1 MKRKLAWFGLAF
13 ALAELFAAMMP
24 PLVLV
29 PAAALF
35 GLLLFLYW
43 RKDFRFP
50 LLGAV
55 LGLVV
60 FTVYSFVAVFPIQ
73 RMAGQTVQCT
83 VEIETDA
90 QASYQEGA
98 LRGTLRVLACNGKK
112 TDFLIVCDSFPGT
125 KPGERFSAG
134 FSLMPLDEDAYRMSY
149 QSRGVF
155 LQAEY
160 QGEYVAEPESHALRF
175 VLYKLRQSLVRI
187 LQQWMPAEESELE
200 AAMLLGEKDGLRDS
214 LEDAFRTA
222 GVSHLLAVSGLHV
235 TLLCGIFSFGW
246 KRRFLRPLILLR
258 AFLVVFYMFLTGL
271 PVSVLRAGV
280 VFLIALAGAFFWQ
293 PVDLLTST
301 GAAAV
306 LLGLQNAYA
315 PCDIGFQLSFCAVV
329 GVQGA
334 GALVRWERKRVSLEE
349 TDGVKKKCVSLLF
362 QVAESVQVAFLASLA
377 TMPIL
382 LAHGM
387 TTSGV
392 GAVTNLLVV
401 WMLQPALQLGV
412 AMLVLAA
419 LPMLAPVLHMVAFL
433 LTVWLRWMITL
444 VTWCAGLPM
453 AHVDLPVRYT
463 LLVLGVL
470 AVLAVLFWRLQKLVW
485 YLPAAA
491 ICTVAAVLLGIW
503 AQKDVVRISM
513 VGAVNNPC
521 TVCIQNGRAVVI
533 FRGGQS
539 NWNAV
544 QTYLEERAL
553 PEVVLVVDLRQE
565 PSELDFGETVVVSA
579 EDCAVYSSQSVLDGL
594 TLDLYHNGSGNLAV
608 MGAGNRHVAVMAG
621 NIELSRPIAVDVFC
635 AAGALS
641 DSVQAQTILTCTAK
655 PAWQGKNQQ
664 KTILYGADDPVIV
677 IRPGVS
683 MIYEE
688 AEPFALQ

>member
-1 MKRKLAWFGLAF
+1 
-13 ALAELFAAMMP
+13 MMP

-43 RKDFRFP
+43 RQDLRFP

-55 LGLVV
+55 LGLAFFV
-60 FTVYSFVAVFPIQ
+60 VYSFVFVLPIQ
-73 RMAGQTVQCT
+73 SLAGQTVQCT

-90 QASYQEGA
+90 QTSYQEGT
-98 LRGTLRVLACNGKK
+98 LRGTLRVVACDGEK
-112 TDFLIVCDSFPGT
+112 TDFLIACDSFPGT
-125 KPGERFSAG
+125 KPGERFSAE
-134 FSLMPLDEDAYRMSY
+134 FYLMPLDDDAYRTSY
-149 QSRGVF
+149 QSQGVF

-160 QGEYVAEPESHALRF
+160 EGGYNAEPDSQALRF
-175 VLYKLRQSLVRI
+175 MLYEARQSLVRI
-187 LQQWMPAEESELE
+187 VQQWMPEEESELE
-200 AAMLLGEKDGLRDS
+200 AAMLLGEKDDLRDS
-214 LEDAFRTA
+214 LEDAFRAA

-246 KRRFLRPLILLR
+246 RRRFLRPLIILR

-271 PVSVLRAGV
+271 PVSVLRAGL
-280 VFLIALAGAFFWQ
+280 VFLIALAGTFFWQ
-293 PVDLLTST
+293 PADLLTST

-334 GALVRWERKRVSLEE
+334 GALVRWEKKSVSFVDADGMKAKCMALIFQLVE
-349 TDGVKKKCVSLLF
+349 T
-362 QVAESVQVAFLASLA
+362 VQVAFFASLA
-377 TMPIL
+377 TLPIL

-392 GAVTNLLVV
+392 GVLTNLLVV

-419 LPMLAPVLHMVAFL
+419 LPMFAPVLHMVAFL

-444 VTWCAGLPM
+444 VNWCAGLPM

-470 AVLAVLFWRLQKLVW
+470 AALALLFWRLQKQVW

-491 ICTVAAVLLGIW
+491 VCTIVAILLGVW

-521 TVCIQNGRAVVI
+521 VVCIQNERAVVI

-544 QTYLEERAL
+544 QNYLEEHAL
-553 PEVVLVVDLRQE
+553 PEVVQVVDLRQE

-579 EDCAVYSSQSVLDGL
+579 EDCAAYSSQAMLDGL
-594 TLDLYHNGSGNLAV
+594 ALDLYHNGSGNLAV
-608 MGAGNRHVAVMAG
+608 IGVGNRHVAVMAG
-621 NIELSRPIAVDVFC
+621 NIELSQPIAVDVFC

-641 DSVQAQTILTCTAK
+641 DSVLTRTILTCTSK
-655 PAWQGKNQQ
+655 PAWQGKNQEE
-664 KTILYGADDPVIV
+664 TILYGADDPVIV

-688 AEPFALQ
+688 AEPIALQ

>member
-1 MKRKLAWFGLAF
+1 
-13 ALAELFAAMMP
+13 MMP

-43 RKDFRFP
+43 RKDLRFP

-60 FTVYSFVAVFPIQ
+60 FTVYSFVAVLPIQ

-90 QASYQEGA
+90 QASYQEGT
-98 LRGTLRVLACNGKK
+98 LRGTLRVLVCNGKK

-125 KPGERFSAG
+125 KPGERFSAA

-175 VLYKLRQSLVRI
+175 VLYEVRQNLVRI

-235 TLLCGIFSFGW
+235 TLLCGIFSFGR

-306 LLGLQNAYA
+306 LLGLQNTYA

-392 GAVTNLLVV
+392 GVVTNLLVV

-412 AMLVLAA
+412 AMLVLAGV
-419 LPMLAPVLHMVAFL
+419 PMLTPVLHMVAFL

-491 ICTVAAVLLGIW
+491 SCTVAAVLLGIW

-521 TVCIQNGRAVVI
+521 AVCIQNGRAVVI

-565 PSELDFGETVVVSA
+565 PSELDFGETAVVSA
-579 EDCAVYSSQSVLDGL
+579 EDCAVYSSQPVLDGL
-594 TLDLYHNGSGNLAV
+594 TLDLYHDNSGNLAV
-608 MGAGNRHVAVMAG
+608 MGVGNRHIAVMAG
-621 NIELSRPIAVDVFC
+621 NIELSRPIVVDVFC

-664 KTILYGADDPVIV
+664 ETILYGADDPVIV